1 MSQSRKPVY
10 LTAVFTGLR
19 RSELAALEWDDV
31 HLDAAQ
37 PFLNVRASTTK
48 NHKQAIIGLHEDV
61 VTELRKLQTKRRSSA
76 NDRIFAAF
84 MPSMETFKAD
94 LKEAN
99 IEFINAK
106 NQRADFHSLR
116 HTLATNLALSG
127 TAPRVA
133 MEIMRHSDM
142 RLTSKTY
149 TDAGL
154 LPITNA
160 VTKLPSFTD
169 LLANDSQI
177 DSQSSIRMGQVL
189 SVPVEKITNRDE
201 LKATDKQGLMSL
213 QSTSVMI
220 SQGREECCAI
230 QAGNGFAIM

>member
-1 MSQSRKPVY
+1 
-10 LTAVFTGLR
+10 
-19 RSELAALEWDDV
+19 
-31 HLDAAQ
+31 
-37 PFLNVRASTTK
+37 
-48 NHKQAIIGLHEDV
+48 
-61 VTELRKLQTKRRSSA
+61 
-76 NDRIFAAF
+76 
-84 MPSMETFKAD
+84 METFKAD

-154 LPITNA
+154 LPIIEA
-160 VTKLPSFTD
+160 VAKLPSFTD
-169 LLANDSQI
+169 SSVKNSQI
-177 DSQSSIRMGQVL
+177 DSQNSIRMGQVL

-201 LKATDKQGLMSL
+201 LKTTDKQRLMSL
-213 QSTSVMI
+213 QSTSVMTR
-220 SQGREECCAI
+220 QEREEWCAM
-230 QAGNGFAIM
+230 QAGNQRFFMISKRCQICGSTPLRVRANIDTGRKFCKRCSQKRRRIAQRHFASDGKISKVVGKHLLRISPD